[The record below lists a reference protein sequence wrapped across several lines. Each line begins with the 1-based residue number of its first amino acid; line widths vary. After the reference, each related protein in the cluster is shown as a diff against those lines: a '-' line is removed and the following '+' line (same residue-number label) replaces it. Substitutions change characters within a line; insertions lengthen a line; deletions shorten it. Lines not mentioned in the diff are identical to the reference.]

1 MLLCIS
7 KNLYLNSI
15 IDLPKMAK
23 RYIGWE
29 MKLSLKDSWK
39 W

>member
-15 IDLPKMAK
+15 FDLPMMPMMILL
-23 RYIGWE
+23 YTG
-29 MKLSLKDSWK
+29 
-39 W
+39 